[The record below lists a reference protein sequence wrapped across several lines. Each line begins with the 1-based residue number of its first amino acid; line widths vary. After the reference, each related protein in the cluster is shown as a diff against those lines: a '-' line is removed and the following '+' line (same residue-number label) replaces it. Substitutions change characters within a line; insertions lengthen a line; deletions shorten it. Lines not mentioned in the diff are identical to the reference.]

1 MKSTVT
7 DIILE
12 ARKRILRNYERYARF
27 MFFIAKI
34 PLPNLKPILSNDQDV
49 PNAFE
54 VQMDEYVELRVISV
68 IYLINDAIV

>member
-1 MKSTVT
+1 
-7 DIILE
+7 
-12 ARKRILRNYERYARF
+12 

-54 VQMDEYVELRVISV
+54 VQMDEYVELRVICV
-68 IYLINDAIV
+68 IYLHRRRKVESIGGAKV